1 MIGNMV
7 KFKDKLIQT
16 ARNGLAAAEVKLGL
30 ERHQALVERIKHLEQ
45 ENREL
50 RETVDLVRKRINKI
64 HTELSESD

>member
-16 ARNGLAAAEVKLGL
+16 ARNGLAAAEIKLGL

-64 HTELSESD
+64 HAELSESD